1 MTVQVFQTVVAL
13 VSGISSIIALLVLL
27 VKPIREKLL
36 GTKQVREGLRCML
49 RSDMLRVY
57 YKHRED
63 DRIRQHEKEAFILEY
78 SAYKALG
85 GNSFIDDVCAEVR
98 KWEVV
103 T

>member
-1 MTVQVFQTVVAL
+1 MQTFQTVVTL
-13 VSGISSIIALLVLL
+13 VSGVSSILALLLLL
-27 VKPIREKLL
+27 VKPVRERIL

-57 YKHRED
+57 YKHKDE

>member
-1 MTVQVFQTVVAL
+1 MQTFQTVVTL
-13 VSGISSIIALLVLL
+13 VSGVSSILALALLLI
-27 VKPIREKLL
+27 KPVRERIL

-57 YKHRED
+57 YKHKDE

>member
-1 MTVQVFQTVVAL
+1 MQTFQTVVTL
-13 VSGISSIIALLVLL
+13 VSGVSSILALLLL
-27 VKPIREKLL
+27 LIKPVRERIL
-36 GTKQVREGLRCML
+36 GTKQVWEGLRCML

-57 YKHRED
+57 YKHKDE

>member
-1 MTVQVFQTVVAL
+1 MQTFQTVVTL
-13 VSGISSIIALLVLL
+13 VSGVSSILALLLLL
-27 VKPIREKLL
+27 VKPVRERIL

-57 YKHRED
+57 YKHKDE

-85 GNSFIDDVCAEVR
+85 GNSFIDDVCDEVR